1 MTKSVFYSK
10 IRANQ
15 KNLASTLTYI
25 VKGENKKMKK
35 YKLEQFL
42 QDPQADI
49 GTGLLVTRGF
59 GFCFT
64 LKDPSRWGKTQDGLP
79 QLIFGGIGGKLEQ
92 DELPGDSLHRE
103 TIEEVGSDVKIVRY
117 SEKTI
122 LMDSNSIEE
131 ISLSTD
137 IPNEPLPFIIFRSP
151 RGEVGRKPFTNI
163 LIYIGEFV
171 SSSIRPIDDP
181 AIIELDESLLLRL
194 AEESISLE
202 EFKQAGGRITSR
214 IELPDYGILK
224 PIGTAIAI
232 VRCLQIGIVNSIIP
246 K

>member
-1 MTKSVFYSK
+1 
-10 IRANQ
+10 
-15 KNLASTLTYI
+15 
-25 VKGENKKMKK
+25 MKR
-35 YKLEQFL
+35 YELEQFL
-42 QDPQADI
+42 QDPQADV

-64 LKDPSRWGKTQDGLP
+64 LKEPSRWGKTQDGLP

-92 DELPGDSLHRE
+92 DELPGASLRRE
-103 TIEEVGSDVKIVRY
+103 TIEEVGSDVKIAKY
-117 SEKTI
+117 GGKTI
-122 LMDSNSIEE
+122 LMDSDSIKD

-171 SSSIRPIDDP
+171 SSDIRPIDDP

-202 EFKQAGGRITSR
+202 EFKQAGGRTTSR

-232 VRCLQIGIVNSIIP
+232 IRYLKKETPNSIIP
-246 K
+246 AGKEK